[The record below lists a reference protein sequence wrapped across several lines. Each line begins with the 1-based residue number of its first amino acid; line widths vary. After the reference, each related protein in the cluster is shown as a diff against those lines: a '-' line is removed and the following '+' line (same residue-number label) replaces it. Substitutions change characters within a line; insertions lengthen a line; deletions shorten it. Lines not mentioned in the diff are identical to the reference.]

1 MVEGVL
7 SECLSRSSRRRY
19 SLDSAPAADEL
30 IAGEL
35 ANVGALAQL
44 HDAEAGHFVQLDVDV
59 AEKLHG
65 SFDADG
71 AGVVLVC
78 FDLISV
84 TWQPTR

>member
-7 SECLSRSSRRRY
+7 GECLLRQSRRRY
-19 SLDSAPAADEL
+19 LLDFAPAGDEP

-59 AEKLHG
+59 AKELHG

-71 AGVVLVC
+71 VRVVLVC
-78 FDLISV
+78 FDPTSV
-84 TWQPTR
+84 T